1 MMHTGAMAII
11 KKGQCHES
19 FTLISLNLP
28 IGPPDWHANFFLL
41 RSRSDIHIKKFEF
54 WLCSV
59 SDSRSQT
66 FILTVDNQL
75 LEFFKNFFSSSKAVF
90 PRIFFE

>member
-41 RSRSDIHIKKFEF
+41 RSRSDIHIKSSNFGYAV
-54 WLCSV
+54 SV
-59 SDSRSQT
+59 T
-66 FILTVDNQL
+66 PGVKNLFL
-75 LEFFKNFFSSSKAVF
+75 L
-90 PRIFFE
+90 